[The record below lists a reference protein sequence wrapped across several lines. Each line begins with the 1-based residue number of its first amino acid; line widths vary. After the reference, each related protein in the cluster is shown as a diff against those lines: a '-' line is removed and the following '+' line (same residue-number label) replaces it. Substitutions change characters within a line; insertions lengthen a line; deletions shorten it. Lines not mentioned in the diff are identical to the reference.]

1 MLFIGTTELN
11 IDAKGRLAIPARY
24 RSQFPEGE
32 SLRWVSMAWPNNSI
46 RLYPFKTFLE
56 LSREWAAKLIQTE
69 DAAELRTQV
78 FSRSQDV
85 EQDSAGRIRVPQ
97 EHLTDTGLTGE
108 VVLLGAGT
116 YLEIRD
122 RAAWL
127 AEAPKRFSELP
138 ELIARITRSPTP

>member
-32 SLRWVSMAWPNNSI
+32 SLRWVSMAWPNGSI

-56 LSREWAAKLIQTE
+56 LSSEWTVTLIQSE
-69 DAAELRTQV
+69 DAAELRTRL
-78 FSRSQDV
+78 FSQSQDV

-97 EHLTDTGLTGE
+97 EHLTSTGLGTE
-108 VVLLGAGT
+108 VVLLGAGA

-122 RAAWL
+122 RATWL
-127 AEAPKRFSELP
+127 ADGPKRFGELP
-138 ELIARITRSPTP
+138 DLIARFTRSAAP